1 VSRAALLL
9 FALVTAGRTP
19 EPLTPDRA
27 QYLFQRSTEAYQAK
41 RYEEAARDLEAV
53 LEGGFESAAV
63 HYNLGNAWFRL
74 GKPGRA
80 ILHYRRAERLA
91 PRDEDLRVNLGLA
104 REATVDRLRPA
115 ASPAWRR
122 GLFWARDSMSRE
134 ELAALFVGAMGV
146 LVALLLAR
154 RLLPSRGPPRV
165 AARVA
170 AGLTLALGLSLGART
185 WMDRPG
191 RDGVVVVAESDA
203 RTGPGEEFA
212 VHFRLHEGA
221 EFRVLE
227 RRPGWTK
234 IEVQD
239 RRGWVKGTD
248 VEGI

>member
-1 VSRAALLL
+1 MG
-9 FALVTAGRTP
+9 TAGRTP
-19 EPLTPDRA
+19 EPLTAERA

-41 RYEEAARDLEAV
+41 RYEAAAQDLEAV

-91 PRDEDLRVNLGLA
+91 PRDEDLRVNLALA

-115 ASPAWRR
+115 EAPSWRR
-122 GLFWARDSMSRE
+122 ALLWVRDRLSLA
-134 ELAALFVGAMGV
+134 ELAAFFLGAMG
-146 LVALLLAR
+146 LLAALLLAR
-154 RLLPSRGPPRV
+154 AVLPARGSLRM
-165 AARVA
+165 AIRGA
-170 AGLTLALGLSLGART
+170 AGLTLALGLCLGART

-191 RDGVVVVAESDA
+191 REGVVVAAESAA

-221 EFRVLE
+221 EFSVLE

-239 RRGWVKGTD
+239 RRGWLSDAD